1 MRVVILDPSHAS
13 EAGHHQELNNALIH
27 GLSGA
32 GHQPEVWVD
41 RALQQAPPYWPGS
54 DAMGYIDPRHWSDL
68 GGCLHLAAKLRQQWH
83 QAQPLQATASA
94 GTVGCWLAHSL
105 LPFQQI
111 AMAQLLQQQRPA
123 LVILSLMFPP
133 GERLGG
139 STADANARC
148 HEHMR
153 LCATAAHQAL
163 AQACLQAGHQLL
175 VGSGSAQTL
184 SQHQALWQAANM
196 HELHWHP
203 AVVGAAQQPASSSDD
218 APSLPTVLLHWGDGK
233 ADKGRK
239 EALAVLQALMQ
250 RPAAQRPQWQL
261 LFHLHSSQALPE
273 EDEQLLGQAQASL
286 GGQLQLL
293 RERVSTA
300 EMQHLLGH
308 CSLAL
313 LAYDPIAY
321 AQRSSGVLWCYAAA
335 TATTAAKQRRP
346 LATAATGCK
355 QKPRP
360 WAWPGTPLRW
370 WSRPVMG
377 NCGCAPSKRPSAR
390 VLLKCHGAHMHSGF
404 SVNPSAAGWWNNC
417 SKAGAETS

>member
-83 QAQPLQATASA
+83 QAQPLQTTASA
-94 GTVGCWLAHSL
+94 GPVGCWLAHSL

-111 AMAQLLQQQRPA
+111 AMAQLLQQQRSA

-148 HEHMR
+148 HEHMW

-163 AQACLQAGHQLL
+163 AQACRQAGHQLL

-184 SQHQALWQAANM
+184 SQHQALWQAAKM

-203 AVVGAAQQPASSSDD
+203 AVVGASGAHASSSDD

-300 EMQHLLGH
+300 KMQLLLAR

-335 TATTAAKQRRP
+335 RYNSGQSAAALGYGGHWLQAEAEALGMAWHTAPVVVTPGDGELWLRAIKEALSQRAAP
-346 LATAATGCK
+346 V
-355 QKPRP
+355 P
-360 WAWPGTPLRW
+360 W
-370 WSRPVMG
+370 
-377 NCGCAPSKRPSAR
+377 SAQAKR
-390 VLLKCHGAHMHSGF
+390 VLGQSF
-404 SVNPSAAGWWNNC
+404 SSWVVEQLQQGRR
-417 SKAGAETS
+417 